1 VKKYST
7 PMVLKAAVAPAALCV
22 AMLSTAAFAQG
33 APAEDASAE
42 DTIIVTGSR
51 IASPQAESNAPLQVL
66 GAVEIDQSG
75 VSNVQDLLLKN
86 PAFGTPA
93 LSRTNSAFLT
103 SGTGVATVDLRDLGS
118 DRTLVLVNGR
128 RVVSSLSGSSTVDLN
143 VIPTQFLERI
153 DVLTGGASSLYG
165 SDALAG
171 VVNFVY
177 KRDFQGLEG
186 NAQYGLTERGDDIRY
201 QANLT
206 MGANFDDGRG
216 NIMVHL
222 GYSNERGLLSRQRR
236 NTYLD
241 DSDGAALSG
250 DLADYGT
257 SVSPFL
263 SGFAPQGSF
272 TVGQRFNGDGDPIGS
287 LYTFTYGPTGL
298 LQPCFSS
305 NGAGCVSAKPA
316 IVDNPD
322 TPDVNEASP
331 AVGNIGTGTGP
342 NGFNRQYYRTL
353 AVPVQR
359 YNFAA
364 VGHYDVTDNI
374 TMFFEGTYN
383 KTRSS
388 RIIEPFALASDGTT
402 GVYPSSGK
410 MPIENYI
417 IAPNG
422 TTTIAVNPIVPTE
435 ILNLANDSDGDGLR
449 DIGFSRRMTEFG
461 PRSGQ
466 TTRDF
471 LRFVVGF
478 EGTLGDKFNWDL
490 SYNYGQVTENQVSN
504 GQVNV
509 VNFRN
514 ALAAMVD
521 VNDVNGNGLTT
532 DVICVSAEARANGC
546 VPVNIFGE
554 GKIDQK
560 AVEYIAAQQSLQ
572 NSIKQQVIQ
581 GNISGSLFELPA
593 GPLGIAAGFE
603 YRKEESV
610 EDNDALTNQGLN
622 GGNKL
627 PDTRGQFDVVEAYAE
642 VKVPILAD
650 KPFFRLLEVGGAFR
664 AADYST
670 IGTIYSYNVQGT
682 WQPIEDLR
690 LRATWARAVRA
701 PNIGEL
707 FSGLSQ
713 TFPSGLQD
721 PCDGIGATG
730 GGALGDNC
738 RAAAGVSANI
748 AANGGAFTITQS
760 DRQGISGFDG
770 GNPNLKEEKSESWTV
785 GAVLNPRSFDALRN
799 LTLTVDYYNIK
810 IDKVISTVGRGTIL
824 DQCYNQGN
832 TALCDL
838 IIRRPGAT
846 ATNSAGSIEFI
857 NDFAVNAAKLE
868 TQGVDVTVNWF
879 TPVNLFET
887 EGRVNFNLAY
897 THLLQNDYTPLAGAT
912 VDRADGEIGTATDR
926 FTGTLGYSNDKFKW
940 SFTGTY
946 ISRSYED
953 DVSWCSGFGDGSPR
967 CVSVPAE
974 FYLDTQVA
982 FTPVEKF
989 EFYLGVDNLLD
1000 NKAPNLLSNTT
1011 FNTTGADTAADV
1023 YDIFGRRYY
1032 AGVRFKF

>member
-1 VKKYST
+1 MQRNFCGCMSLSDSQPSVARGCTVKKTSFT
-7 PMVLKAAVAPAALCV
+7 ALRAAAAPAALCV
-22 AMLSTAAFAQG
+22 ALLSTASFAQE

-51 IASPQAESNAPLQVL
+51 IASPQAETNAPLQVV
-66 GAVEIDQSG
+66 GAADIDQSG
-75 VSNVQDLLLKN
+75 VTNVQELLLKN

-103 SGTGVATVDLRDLGS
+103 SGTGVATVDLRNLGS
-118 DRTLVLVNGR
+118 NRTLVLVNGR

-143 VIPTQFLERI
+143 VIPTQFIERI

-165 SDALAG
+165 SDAVAG

-186 NAQYGLTERGDDIRY
+186 NAQYGVTEKGDDIRY

-222 GYSNERGLLSRQRR
+222 GYSNEKGLLSRQRK
-236 NTYLD
+236 NTFTD
-241 DSDGAALSG
+241 DSDLAALTG

-257 SVSPFL
+257 STAPFF
-263 SGFAPQGSF
+263 SSFSEQGSF
-272 TVGQRFNGDGDPIGS
+272 RTGGDANGDGVRD
-287 LYTFTYGPTGL
+287 YNFTYSPDGV
-298 LQPCFSS
+298 LQPCFTS
-305 NGAGCVSAKPA
+305 NAATCTSNV
-316 IVDNPD
+316 
-322 TPDVNEASP
+322 
-331 AVGNIGTGTGP
+331 GTGVGP

-353 AVPVQR
+353 AVPVKR
-359 YNFAA
+359 YTVAA

-374 TMFFEGTYN
+374 SMFFEGTYN
-383 KTRSS
+383 KTQSS
-388 RIIEPFALASDGTT
+388 RIIEPFALASDGST
-402 GVYPSSGK
+402 GVYPASGV

-417 IAPNG
+417 IAPDG
-422 TTTIAVNPIVPTE
+422 TTSIRVNPIVPGAIT
-435 ILNLANDSDGDGLR
+435 AAATDSDGDGLR
-449 DIGFSRRMTEFG
+449 DTGFARRLTEFG
-461 PRSGQ
+461 TRNGQ

-478 EGTLGDKFNWDL
+478 EGTLADRFNWDL

-514 ALAAMVD
+514 ALAAMTDVD
-521 VNDVNGNGLTT
+521 DVNGNGLTT
-532 DVICVSAEARANGC
+532 DVICVDAEARANGC
-546 VPVNIFGE
+546 VPINIFGKGAITPE
-554 GKIDQK
+554 AI
-560 AVEYIAAQQSLQ
+560 EYIAAQQSLQ
-572 NSIKQQVIQ
+572 TDIKQQVVQ

-593 GPLGIAAGFE
+593 GPLGVALGFE

-622 GGNKL
+622 AGNKL
-627 PDTRGQFDVVEAYAE
+627 PDTSGQFDVAEAYAE
-642 VKVPILAD
+642 IKVPILAD
-650 KPFFRLLEVGGAFR
+650 KPFFELLEVGGAFR
-664 AADYST
+664 VADYST
-670 IGTIYSYNVQGT
+670 VGTIYSYNVQGT

-721 PCDGIGATG
+721 PCEGIGATG

-738 RAAAGVSANI
+738 RAAPGVNANI
-748 AANGGAFTITQS
+748 AGNGTFTLTQG
-760 DRQGISGFDG
+760 DRQGISGFNG
-770 GNPNLKEEKSESWTV
+770 GNPNLDEEKADSWTV
-785 GAVLNPRSFDALRN
+785 GAVLNPRSIDALRN

-810 IDKVISTVGRGTIL
+810 IDNIIATVGRGTIL

-832 TALCDL
+832 ADLCEL
-838 IIRRPGAT
+838 VIRRPTAT
-846 ATNSAGSIEFI
+846 STNSAGSIEFI
-857 NDFAVNAAKLE
+857 NDFAVNAAKQE
-868 TQGVDVTVNWF
+868 TQGLDVTVNWF
-879 TPVNLFET
+879 TPVNFFET
-887 EGRVNFNLAY
+887 DARLNFNLSY
-897 THLLQNDYTPLAGAT
+897 THLLQDDYTPLAGAD
-912 VDRADGEIGTATDR
+912 VDQADGEIGSATDR
-926 FTGTLGYSNDKFKW
+926 FTGTLGYSSDKFKW

-953 DVSWCSGFGDGSPR
+953 DVSWCAFFGDGSPR

-974 FYLDTQVA
+974 FYLDTQMA
-982 FTPVEKF
+982 FLPTEKF
-989 EFYLGVDNLLD
+989 EVYFGIDNLLD
-1000 NKAPNLLSNTT
+1000 NDAPNILTNTT
-1011 FNTTGADTAADV
+1011 FNVTGSDTAADV

-1032 AGVRFKF
+1032 AGVRFHF